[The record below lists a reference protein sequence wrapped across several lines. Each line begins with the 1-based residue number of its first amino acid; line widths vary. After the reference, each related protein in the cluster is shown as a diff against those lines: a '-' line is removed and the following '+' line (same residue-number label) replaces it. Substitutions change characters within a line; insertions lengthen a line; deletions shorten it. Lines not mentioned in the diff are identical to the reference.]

1 MALSVSEEILEMMWM
16 GISPSQ
22 LFTEQGKNVTGCLP
36 LPECAPLGET
46 DISELPA
53 CPPCCILGSVF
64 MEKKKK
70 KKKSLLF
77 STHELR
83 ASCLQKQ
90 NHLEVGRF

>member
-22 LFTEQGKNVTGCLP
+22 LLTEQGKNVTGCLP

-64 MEKKKK
+64 MEKK
-70 KKKSLLF
+70 
-77 STHELR
+77 
-83 ASCLQKQ
+83 